1 MVMTDK
7 MNNNDNDLIEK
18 KIDSKNVFDGHL
30 LHVRCDSVRL
40 PNGNV
45 TTREWVKHPGA
56 AAVLPILP
64 DGRVILVRQYRYP
77 VQRVTLEI
85 PAGKLDS
92 PDENP
97 LDCAK
102 RELAEETGYHALD
115 VEKILTLATTVGF
128 SNEFIHIYTAKGLVP
143 GKQHTDDDEFI
154 HVAEVPLEKAYEM
167 VQNGEIIDAKTI
179 AAILWEFARR

>member
-1 MVMTDK
+1 MTDK

-102 RELAEETGYHALD
+102 RELAEETGFGVLEGADARALPQ
-115 VEKILTLATTVGF
+115 AGF
-128 SNEFIHIYTAKGLVP
+128 SSTGMKGAYLQTPSFLDLRSSGVISETALRSIFTVRS
-143 GKQHTDDDEFI
+143 
-154 HVAEVPLEKAYEM
+154 PLHLGQRLA
-167 VQNGEIIDAKTI
+167 
-179 AAILWEFARR
+179 